1 LEHLDPGTLEP
12 WNFGTLELW
21 NIGTLEPWNPG
32 TLEHWNPG
40 TLEHWNPGTLNN
52 MRGFIIKEFY
62 HIFRD
67 VRTMIILFGMPVVQ
81 ILLFGFALTNEIK
94 NARIAVLDYS
104 KDDVTAEILAKITSS
119 GYFILEENLVSENQ
133 IEDKFRQ
140 GKIKQVIIFEDN
152 FAESIENGKKAGIH
166 IIGDAS
172 DPNTANLLANYTQA
186 IIKDYQ
192 ASLLMSQSAIPVLIT
207 PEPKLLFNPELK
219 SVFMFVPGIITILLM
234 LVCAMM
240 TSISIARE
248 KEIGTMEIL
257 LVSPL
262 KPIHII
268 LGKVTPYVVLSL
280 INAISILL
288 LGYFVFG
295 MPMRGNLVLLLLE
308 AILFIFMALS
318 MGILISTISKTQ
330 QIALMI
336 SLAGLMLP
344 TILLSGFIFPVE
356 NMPEVLQII
365 SNLMPSKWFIIIIKG
380 IMLKGVGLQY
390 IWKETLIIILMTAFF
405 IGLSVR
411 NFKIRLT

>member
-1 LEHLDPGTLEP
+1 
-12 WNFGTLELW
+12 
-21 NIGTLEPWNPG
+21 
-32 TLEHWNPG
+32 
-40 TLEHWNPGTLNN
+40 

-94 NARIAVLDYS
+94 NARIAILDYS
-104 KDDVTAEILAKITSS
+104 KDDVTTAIISKITSS
-119 GYFILEENLVSENQ
+119 GYFILEENLVSEDQ
-133 IEDKFRQ
+133 IEDRFRQ
-140 GKIKQVIIFEDN
+140 GKIKQVIIFGDD
-152 FAESIENGKKAGIH
+152 FAENLEKSKKAGIH

-172 DPNTANLLANYTQA
+172 DPNTANLLTNYTQA

-192 ASLLMSQSAIPVLIT
+192 ATFLINQAAIPLLIT
-207 PEPKLLFNPELK
+207 PEPRLLFNPELK

-248 KEIGTMEIL
+248 KELGTMEIL

-262 KPIHII
+262 KPIQII
-268 LGKVTPYVVLSL
+268 LGKVTPYVILSL

-295 MPMRGNLVLLLLE
+295 MPMRGNLALLLLE

-318 MGILISTISKTQ
+318 MGILISTISKNQ

-344 TILLSGFIFPVE
+344 TILLSGFIFPIE
-356 NMPEVLQII
+356 NMPKVLQIL
-365 SNLMPSKWFIIIIKG
+365 SNLMPSKWFIIIIKS

-390 IWKETLIIILMTAFF
+390 IWKETLIIILMTAIF

-411 NFKIRLT
+411 NFKIRLA